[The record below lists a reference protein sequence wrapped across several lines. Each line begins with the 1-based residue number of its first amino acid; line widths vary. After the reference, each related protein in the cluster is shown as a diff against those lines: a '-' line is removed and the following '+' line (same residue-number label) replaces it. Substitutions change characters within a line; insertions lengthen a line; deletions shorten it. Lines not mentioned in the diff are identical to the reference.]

1 MRRFTVRITR
11 PAPSSFASRRTIM
24 RTRLF
29 TMVAALLLPAG
40 AAAAQ
45 QDDKPGS
52 TPAQEA
58 AAPAP
63 AQPPSGEF
71 GYTNEVNFG
80 YRGTAFG
87 PNSDQA
93 RFQRYEDLRDG
104 ATLDRFRWSKSTNG
118 YLMKLEADHFG
129 YQDQRMS

>member
-1 MRRFTVRITR
+1 MRELPRADSRFEPPGGRAV
-11 PAPSSFASRRTIM
+11 PSVARRTTM
-24 RTRLF
+24 RTKLF
-29 TMVAALLLPAG
+29 TMVAALLLVSG
-40 AAAAQ
+40 AATAQ

-52 TPAQEA
+52 APVQEA

-63 AQPPSGEF
+63 AQAPSGEF

-80 YRGTAFG
+80 YRGTVFG

-104 ATLDRFRWSKSTNG
+104 ATLDRF
-118 YLMKLEADHFG
+118 
-129 YQDQRMS
+129 